1 MMAARWHRRAAT
13 LPVPPALVVLLMLV
27 VLMGVSGCG
36 VPTQDRAQSLPSGAL
51 PGITQTP
58 TPSPSPISNEVTVY
72 FVSGRG
78 LEGVREAVS
87 ERSVAGVMAALA
99 AGPPAD
105 RASDLRTLLVDP
117 LTGAPVLTV
126 VDSTASG
133 QVVLSRT
140 EAFTLLPAND
150 QVLLVGQVVSSL
162 AEVGIS
168 SVVITNVAGQ
178 PIPLVLPDGR
188 VLEGPATPADYAVLV
203 LDSPDASDSASP
215 EP

>member
-1 MMAARWHRRAAT
+1 MMTGTRRQRLAAT
-13 LPVPPALVVLLMLV
+13 SLLLVLV
-27 VLMGVSGCG
+27 GVSGCG
-36 VPTQDRAQSLPSGAL
+36 VSTQDQAQSLPSGAL
-51 PGITQTP
+51 PGIASTPEP
-58 TPSPSPISNEVTVY
+58 TPSPSSNEATVY

-78 LEGVREAVS
+78 LEGVLEAVS
-87 ERSVAGVMAALA
+87 ERTVDGVMAALS
-99 AGPPAD
+99 AGPPLD
-105 RASDLRTLLVDP
+105 RETDLRTLLIDP
-117 LTGAPVLTV
+117 LTGAPVLAV

-133 QVVLSRT
+133 QVVLVRT
-140 EAFTLLPAND
+140 EAFTLLPATD

-168 SVVITNVAGQ
+168 SVVITDETGQ

-203 LDSPDASDSASP
+203 IDPPHASDAPSP

>member
-1 MMAARWHRRAAT
+1 M
-13 LPVPPALVVLLMLV
+13 
-27 VLMGVSGCG
+27 
-36 VPTQDRAQSLPSGAL
+36 
-51 PGITQTP
+51 
-58 TPSPSPISNEVTVY
+58 
-72 FVSGRG
+72 
-78 LEGVREAVS
+78 S
-87 ERSVAGVMAALA
+87 ERTVEGVMAALA
-99 AGPPAD
+99 AGPPLD
-105 RASDLRTLLVDP
+105 WETDLRTLLVDP
-117 LTGAPVLTV
+117 LTGAPVLAV

-133 QVVLSRT
+133 QVVVVRT

-168 SVVITNVAGQ
+168 SVVITDETGQ

-203 LDSPDASDSASP
+203 IDPLDASDSPSP

>member
-1 MMAARWHRRAAT
+1 MTVTRRHRLAAT
-13 LPVPPALVVLLMLV
+13 TLVLVLV
-27 VLMGVSGCG
+27 GVSGCG
-36 VPTQDRAQSLPSGAL
+36 VSTQDQAQSLPSGAL
-51 PGITQTP
+51 PGIASTP
-58 TPSPSPISNEVTVY
+58 EPSPSPSRNESTVY

-87 ERSVAGVMAALA
+87 ERTVEGVMAALA
-99 AGPPAD
+99 AGPPLD
-105 RASDLRTLLVDP
+105 WETDLRTLLVDP
-117 LTGAPVLTV
+117 LTGAPVLAV

-133 QVVLSRT
+133 QVVLVRT

-168 SVVITNVAGQ
+168 SVVITDETGQ

-203 LDSPDASDSASP
+203 IDPLGASDSPSP

>member
-1 MMAARWHRRAAT
+1 MAARWHRPSAM
-13 LPVPPALVVLLMLV
+13 LPVLLMLLALV
-27 VLMGVSGCG
+27 GVSGCG
-36 VPTQDRAQSLPSGAL
+36 VSTQDQAQSLPSGAL
-51 PGITQTP
+51 PGITP
-58 TPSPSPISNEVTVY
+58 TPSPTPTPTPISNEATVY

-78 LEGVREAVS
+78 LEGVREAVN
-87 ERSVAGVMAALA
+87 ERSVAGVMASLA

-168 SVVITNVAGQ
+168 SLVITDEAGQ

-188 VLEGPATPADYAVLV
+188 VLEGPATAADYAVLV
-203 LDSPDASDSASP
+203 IGAPGASGSASP
-215 EP
+215 ES

>member
-1 MMAARWHRRAAT
+1 MMAAGWHRRAAT
-13 LPVPPALVVLLMLV
+13 LPVLLMLL
-27 VLMGVSGCG
+27 VLVGVAGCG
-36 VPTQDRAQSLPSGAL
+36 VSTQDQAQSLPSGAL
-51 PGITQTP
+51 PGITPTP
-58 TPSPSPISNEVTVY
+58 TPTPTPSPISNEATVY

-78 LEGVREAVS
+78 LEGVREAVN

-99 AGPPAD
+99 AGPPVD

-117 LTGAPVLTV
+117 LTRAPVLTV

-168 SVVITNVAGQ
+168 SVVITDETGQ

-188 VLEGPATPADYAVLV
+188 VLEGPATPADYSVLV
-203 LDSPDASDSASP
+203 IGSPDASGSASP